1 MSNSEG
7 FRASERRGWKKPGAK
22 GPSARNET
30 GRGGMQRSMLVLI
43 SIGVVLVLG
52 LGTLVA
58 VQFAQLQQLRDPA
71 AAEAA
76 QSESAKQIVERAG
89 KLMLLPDE
97 EATIATVEDAK
108 SLSSQ
113 AFFAKTAKGDKVLIF
128 PEAELAVI
136 YRPDADLMVNAG
148 PLVLNAAE
156 LAQAQTEPPA
166 EETPAEAPTEEVP
179 AE

>member
-1 MSNSEG
+1 MSDSEG
-7 FRASERRGWKKPGAK
+7 FRASERRGWKKPGSK
-22 GPSARNET
+22 GSSARNGAT
-30 GRGGMQRSMLVLI
+30 RSGMQRPMLVLI
-43 SIGVVLVLG
+43 SLGVVLVLG

-76 QSESAKQIVERAG
+76 QSESAKQVVQRAG

-108 SLSSQ
+108 SLASQ
-113 AFFAKTAKGDKVLIF
+113 AFFAKTKKGDKVLIF

-136 YRPDADLMVNAG
+136 YRPAADVIVNAG

-156 LAQAQTEPPA
+156 LAQTQAGTPAEEIPTEAPA
-166 EETPAEAPTEEVP
+166 EETPAE
-179 AE
+179 

>member
-1 MSNSEG
+1 MSDSEG
-7 FRASERRGWKKPGAK
+7 FRASERRGWKKPGSK
-22 GPSARNET
+22 GSSARNGAT
-30 GRGGMQRSMLVLI
+30 RSGMQRPMLVLI
-43 SIGVVLVLG
+43 SLGVVLVLG

-58 VQFAQLQQLRDPA
+58 VQFAQLRDPA

-76 QSESAKQIVERAG
+76 QSESAKQVVQRAG

-108 SLSSQ
+108 SLASQ
-113 AFFAKTAKGDKVLIF
+113 AFFAKTKKGDKVLIF

-136 YRPDADLMVNAG
+136 YRPAADVIVNAG

-156 LAQAQTEPPA
+156 LAQTQAGTPA
-166 EETPAEAPTEEVP
+166 EEIPTEAPAE
-179 AE
+179 